1 MKRITDTT
9 ATPHSKSISVGDSN
23 TSRKDNTD
31 AITTDTN
38 NTDSLT
44 ESDVKTLRVV
54 QDALKD
60 KLAVITH
67 GPFTAEA
74 YEPSHKAK
82 AHEQLQIARRIRAT
96 LEHAYHQAK
105 ESNSV
110 EMLKKIFDDQRHVI
124 YELISLTNAV
134 QGRYV
139 LDTYDEFNTLSKKIR
154 MEEEQRH
161 CNSLKQIN
169 SVWKDLYYSKRPD
182 ELLEDQVKKYLQK
195 KANRV
200 VDKQST
206 LKITKPSKSQN
217 TSKEPHNLFSQN
229 RTIQKV
235 TARAPKPEFHNPRSR
250 QCHYCST
257 WSRIYRQCEFWFD
270 NGTQCRKSFCLKC
283 LRGNPDFEQ
292 EANSMDDQW
301 QCPSCLGHCSCHRC
315 MKRKNG
321 L

>member
-1 MKRITDTT
+1 MKRVTDTT
-9 ATPHSKSISVGDSN
+9 ETPQFKSISAGDSN
-23 TSRKDNTD
+23 MSRNDNTD
-31 AITTDTN
+31 TITTDTN
-38 NTDSLT
+38 DTDSLS
-44 ESDVKTLRVV
+44 ESDVKSVRVV

-60 KLAVITH
+60 KLAVVTH

-110 EMLKKIFDDQRHVI
+110 EMSKKIFDNQRHVI

-139 LDTYDEFNTLSKKIR
+139 LDTYDEFNSLSKNTR
-154 MEEEQRH
+154 MQEEQMH
-161 CNSLKQIN
+161 CNSLKQIHN
-169 SVWKDLYYSKRPD
+169 VWKDLYDSKRPD
-182 ELLEDQVKKYLQK
+182 ELLEDKVKKYLQK
-195 KANRV
+195 KAKRAE
-200 VDKQST
+200 KQLSS
-206 LKITKPSKSQN
+206 LKITKPVKSPNPSIDPKKMSSQN
-217 TSKEPHNLFSQN
+217 F
-229 RTIQKV
+229 TIQKV
-235 TARAPKPEFHNPRSR
+235 TTKSPKPEFHNARSR

-257 WSRIYRQCEFWFD
+257 WSRIHRQCEFWFD

-301 QCPSCLGHCSCHRC
+301 HCPSCLGHCSCHRC